1 VEGPLR
7 AEDGDRSGELAALR
21 VAGDTDAAR
30 RGRAAD
36 GGAACHAA
44 GGAAMCAVAG
54 AAGAWGLTVTGG
66 WGSGGFG
73 VGDLALAGGFGVAG
87 FALAGGF
94 GARWSRVS
102 RWPIPARVAA
112 CAVTPPVAV
121 RTVTLV
127 HSKKSR
133 MSIPRGRPMARAF

>member
-1 VEGPLR
+1 V
-7 AEDGDRSGELAALR
+7 
-21 VAGDTDAAR
+21 
-30 RGRAAD
+30 
-36 GGAACHAA
+36 
-44 GGAAMCAVAG
+44 
-54 AAGAWGLTVTGG
+54 
-66 WGSGGFG
+66 GF
-73 VGDLALAGGFGVAG
+73 ALAGGFGVGDTTWAG
-87 FALAGGF
+87 GFGVGDTTLAGGVAVVGSALTGGVAVVGSALTGGVGVGGLPLTGGF